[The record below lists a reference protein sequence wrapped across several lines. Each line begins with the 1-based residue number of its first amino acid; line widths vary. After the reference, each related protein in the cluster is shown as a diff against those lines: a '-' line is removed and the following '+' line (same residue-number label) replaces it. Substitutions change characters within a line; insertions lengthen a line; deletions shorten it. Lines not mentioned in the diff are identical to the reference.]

1 MPATLF
7 GMLRYYLR
15 HRRGTVTLLGA
26 LLLASTGAQAL
37 TPLIVRHVIDSAM
50 TGAALADLVWWGAAY
65 GGAACESAGK
75 VTPGRRSKRPPSLVS
90 RLPRT
95 TGRVFSQARLP
106 YPPLHE

>member
-7 GMLRYYLR
+7 GLLRYYLR

-50 TGAALADLVWWGAAY
+50 TGAALADLMWWGAAY
-65 GGAACESAGK
+65 GGAATLAFAITVVATFLSVRIGWQSTNALR
-75 VTPGRRSKRPPSLVS
+75 VDLLRHTV
-90 RLPRT
+90 RLDLR
-95 TGRVFSQARLP
+95 F
-106 YPPLHE
+106 HH

>member
-7 GMLRYYLR
+7 GLLRYYLR
-15 HRRGTVTLLGA
+15 HRRGTVALLGA

-65 GGAACESAGK
+65 GGAATLAFAITVVATLSASSTSSSNPNIILGSYPGCPPCELS
-75 VTPGRRSKRPPSLVS
+75 
-90 RLPRT
+90 
-95 TGRVFSQARLP
+95 
-106 YPPLHE
+106 